1 MPKFDMPVDDTDS
14 VDSSILSFSSNENG
28 AASNRSLSSSIS
40 FGSANNISPPLL
52 MVEQKSPPP
61 PPKPFD
67 PIVDLHSVCQEPTI
81 DAVLVKYSIPSG
93 FFQHPIVSCVFFF
106 FFAIPE
112 KSLQRIQFGSI
123 DIC

>member
-40 FGSANNISPPLL
+40 FGSANNISPSLL

-93 FFQHPIVSCVFFF
+93 FFSASNCFVCFFLLLCNSREKPATDPIW
-106 FFAIPE
+106 IN
-112 KSLQRIQFGSI
+112 
-123 DIC
+123 